1 MGMALWSPHAQAPVY
16 SSEKLGTRVQYFRI
30 TTAEGVSAAPLLTL
44 TEPLVFMSRSEAPH
58 PALGRTFS
66 AVYEGYL
73 LAPEVSGDVSFLMRT
88 DAHVLFEING
98 RMCINEKYDAAR
110 QPYKCYEHLE
120 AGGKYPYKLTYVT
133 QLVNNSSSSSS
144 SSSSASNAA
153 KGANGATAADAAT
166 ADDPVFDNAGSGI
179 GIGSS
184 VAGSS
189 LYYLELKWVQSRCP
203 VEDITCLEGEL
214 IPQANLLLE

>member
-16 SSEKLGTRVQYFRI
+16 SSEKLGTRVQYFHM
-30 TTAEGVSAAPLLTL
+30 TAAEGVSAAPLFTL

-88 DAHVLFEING
+88 DAHVILEING
-98 RMCINEKYDAAR
+98 RMCINERYDAAR

-120 AGGKYPYKLTYVT
+120 AGGKYPYKLTYLT
-133 QLVNNSSSSSS
+133 QLVNNSSS
-144 SSSSASNAA
+144 ASNADN
-153 KGANGATAADAAT
+153 GANGATAAAADAA
-166 ADDPVFDNAGSGI
+166 ADNADPVYDNAGSGS
-179 GIGSS
+179 GIGSNS

-189 LYYLELKWVQSRCP
+189 LYYLELKWVKSSCP
-203 VEDITCLEGEL
+203 VEDSTCLEGEL